1 MSKIR
6 LYLNKSQENVIGK
19 DIELVETIRGNFR
32 GGVALD
38 TPTIVIKNLNFF
50 NYNYCYIEE
59 LNTYYFIDNI
69 NIINNKCIEL
79 QLREDVL
86 MTYQDYIRKIECVIA
101 RNEYDY
107 NNYLADEEISTT
119 IDVENEF
126 DVVME
131 SPFLNSM
138 DRDIYP
144 YNIVV
149 LVGGSQ

>member
-1 MSKIR
+1 MSTIR
-6 LYLNKSQENVIGK
+6 LYLNKSQENVVDK
-19 DIELVETIRGNFR
+19 DIELIQEINGKFR
-32 GGVALD
+32 GSINLD
-38 TPTIVIKNLNFF
+38 TPSITIDNLNFYS
-50 NYNYCYIEE
+50 YNYCYIVD
-59 LNTYYFIDNI
+59 LGIYYYIDNI
-69 NIINNKCIEL
+69 NIVNKRCVEMS
-79 QLREDVL
+79 LREDVL
-86 MTYQDYIRKIECVIA
+86 MTCKDYIKDITCVVA
-101 RNEYDY
+101 RNEFDY
-107 NNYLADEEISTT
+107 NDYLADEEIATT